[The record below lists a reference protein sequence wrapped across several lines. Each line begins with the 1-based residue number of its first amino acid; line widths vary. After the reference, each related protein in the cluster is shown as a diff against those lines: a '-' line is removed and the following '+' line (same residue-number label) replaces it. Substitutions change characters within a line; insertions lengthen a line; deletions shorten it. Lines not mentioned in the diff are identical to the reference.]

1 MKPIRFNT
9 IAKIEY
15 AWWALLSS
23 AFAILGTALDRG
35 VISVVL
41 PDIAEDFS
49 SDIPTAQWVIV
60 IYLLVLTALL
70 LPMGRLSDA
79 VGKKRVIIL
88 GLLIFS
94 FGGVVCCFSQTF
106 PLLLTGRISQGIGGA
121 MVQGTSFAIAVA
133 AFGEGQRGK
142 AVGLVMIFVGL
153 GSIAGP
159 AVGGFAASLAGWRSV
174 FILTSAITGA
184 GAILATAVLRD
195 ERSSTDSSD
204 SKFDWIGSLLFISS
218 LGSLLTGI
226 TMAIRSTWSPLP
238 TAVGICSA
246 LIFGFFY
253 VIRSLRAQSPL
264 FDVRL
269 FKSPLFACSVAAI
282 LLGFIGTSAANFL
295 LPFYLKYGLGYS
307 PREVGIVFVP
317 AAAAMSILSPFS
329 GKLSDVHGTK
339 LFASG
344 GLFISTIGLLSLSA
358 LNLSSHGWMPLLA
371 MIPVTAGLGIFY
383 GPNNSATLSVAKNE
397 VHGSVIGLINLVRNS
412 GNLIAIPVSTIIVT
426 AVMSSLGY
434 APDLSEV
441 TYNSDKNIIGSF
453 VSGMR
458 VAFLI
463 LAGITFLGSM
473 LSFYDNKLP
482 THKTHPYGA

>member
-1 MKPIRFNT
+1 MI
-9 IAKIEY
+9 
-15 AWWALLSS
+15 
-23 AFAILGTALDRG
+23 
-35 VISVVL
+35 
-41 PDIAEDFS
+41 
-49 SDIPTAQWVIV
+49 
-60 IYLLVLTALL
+60 
-70 LPMGRLSDA
+70 
-79 VGKKRVIIL
+79 
-88 GLLIFS
+88 
-94 FGGVVCCFSQTF
+94 
-106 PLLLTGRISQGIGGA
+106 
-121 MVQGTSFAIAVA
+121 QGTSFAIAVA

-174 FILTSAITGA
+174 FVLTSAITGA
-184 GAILATAVLRD
+184 SAILATAVLRD

-317 AAAAMSILSPFS
+317 AAAAMAILSPFS

-344 GLFISTIGLLSLSA
+344 GLFISTIGLLLLSA
-358 LNLSSHGWMPLLA
+358 LNQSSHGWMPLLA

-383 GPNNSATLSVAKNE
+383 GPNNSATLSVAKDE
-397 VHGSVIGLINLVRNS
+397 AHGSNRINKLSAQFRKFDRDTCLDNHRNGRDVLVR
-412 GNLIAIPVSTIIVT
+412 ICP
-426 AVMSSLGY
+426 
-434 APDLSEV
+434 
-441 TYNSDKNIIGSF
+441 
-453 VSGMR
+453 
-458 VAFLI
+458 
-463 LAGITFLGSM
+463 
-473 LSFYDNKLP
+473 
-482 THKTHPYGA
+482 